1 MNRRNIN
8 KDHVKI
14 KITSV
19 NEEEH
24 EEDVAGD
31 GGDWREHFPKG
42 SIQASAIWRL
52 ERVMQVKWLCGE
64 GSLEVMQMMLL
75 ALS

>member
-1 MNRRNIN
+1 MNRRNVN

-24 EEDVAGD
+24 EEDIAG
-31 GGDWREHFPKG
+31 
-42 SIQASAIWRL
+42 
-52 ERVMQVKWLCGE
+52 
-64 GSLEVMQMMLL
+64 
-75 ALS
+75 